1 MLCPLTPS
9 LPGLCSYVSLCVCV
23 CALQPVN
30 RAIIWDRIVTNEE
43 DALIDMQSDNEYTIN
58 DQFSRL
64 RGRELKV
71 TLHYDVMPIVGL
83 LHTRNNVCSTSFTM
97 PENYM

>member
-1 MLCPLTPS
+1 
-9 LPGLCSYVSLCVCV
+9 
-23 CALQPVN
+23 VN